1 LGQRSPNWQNTSL
14 HSSPCDEVN
23 VMPAQVSGLS
33 RYPIKGLS
41 SEPLNSV
48 TLQAGRGVSGDRA
61 FALALPATVFDERN
75 PQPLSKF
82 EFMVLARQEALARL
96 TTSYDGSTGFLSV
109 IDGTETLSANVH
121 SAEGRAAIAAFFAR
135 FLPEDQKPSKPR
147 LVTAANHCFT
157 DVGVHSAEL
166 MHAISVLNL
175 ASLRDLEARIGG
187 RLDPRRFR
195 ANILIEGLDPWVE
208 NEWLNHEL
216 MLGAVRCRGM
226 RLTRRCPAT
235 EVNPDSAIRDINVP
249 RELMRVFGHIHLGI
263 YFTVIEG
270 GVLRIGDPVTAAG

>member
-1 LGQRSPNWQNTSL
+1 
-14 HSSPCDEVN
+14 
-23 VMPAQVSGLS
+23 MPAQVSGLF

-41 SEPLNSV
+41 SEPLDSL
-48 TLQAGRGVSGDRA
+48 TLQAGRGVLGDRA

-96 TTSYDGSTGFLSV
+96 TTSYDGSTGLLSV
-109 IDGTETLSANVH
+109 IDSAERLSANVH
-121 SAEGRAAIAAFFAR
+121 CPEGRAAIAAFFAR
-135 FLPEDQKPSKPR
+135 FLPEDQKPSQPR
-147 LVTAANHCFT
+147 LVTAVNHCFT
-157 DVGVHSAEL
+157 DVGVHSSEL

-175 ASLRDLEARIGG
+175 ASVRELETRIGK

-195 ANILIEGLDPWVE
+195 ANIFVEGLDPWVE
-208 NEWLNHEL
+208 NEWLNREL
-216 MLGAVRCRGM
+216 MLGTVSCRGM

-249 RELMRVFGHIHLGI
+249 RELMRCYGHIHLGI
-263 YFTVIEG
+263 YLSVIKG
-270 GVLRIGDPVTAAG
+270 GVLRLGDTVTATCETTSTT

>member
-1 LGQRSPNWQNTSL
+1 
-14 HSSPCDEVN
+14 
-23 VMPAQVSGLS
+23 MPAQVSGLS

-41 SEPLNSV
+41 YEPLNSA

-96 TTSYDGSTGFLSV
+96 NTSYDGSTGLLSA
-109 IDGTETLSANVH
+109 IDGTERLSANVH
-121 SAEGRAAIAAFFAR
+121 CAEGRAAIAAFFAR
-135 FLPEDQKPSKPR
+135 FLPEDQKSSKPR

-157 DVGVHSAEL
+157 DVGVHSSEL

-175 ASLRDLEARIGG
+175 ASVRDLEARIGE

-195 ANILIEGLDPWVE
+195 ANVLVEGLDPWVE

-235 EVNPDSAIRDINVP
+235 EVNPDSATRDINVP
-249 RELMRVFGHIHLGI
+249 RELMRFFGHIHLGI
-263 YFTVIEG
+263 YLTVIKG
-270 GVLRIGDPVTAAG
+270 GVLRIGDTVAAAG